1 MDEVSKRVF
10 ILAHPMARKGAIEAI
25 NDAPDGYRVEIR
37 QATRSLDQNA
47 RMWALLTELA
57 RQVEWH
63 GQYLTAENWKDIC
76 TAALKRQDVVP
87 GIEGGFVVLGTS
99 TRNMTVGEMS
109 ELIEFITAF
118 GAQRGVVFKD
128 MTGAA

>member
-1 MDEVSKRVF
+1 MSKQIF
-10 ILAHPMARKGAIEAI
+10 ILAHQQARRNAIAAIES
-25 NDAPDGYRVEIR
+25 APEGYRVEIR
-37 QATRSLDQNA
+37 QSTRSLDQNA
-47 RMWALLTELA
+47 RMWALLADIA
-57 RQVEWH
+57 RQVEWY

-87 GIEGGFVVLGTS
+87 GIDGGFVVLGTS

-118 GAQRGVVFKD
+118 GAQRGVVFND
-128 MTGAA
+128 MPVAE

>member
-1 MDEVSKRVF
+1 MSKQVF
-10 ILAHPMARKGAIEAI
+10 ILAHPVARQNAIKAIEA
-25 NDAPDGYRVEIR
+25 APENYRVEIR
-37 QATRSLDQNA
+37 QRTRSLDQNA
-47 RMWALLTELA
+47 RMWALLGELA

-63 GQYLTAENWKDIC
+63 GQHLTAENWKDIC

-87 GIEGGFVVLGTS
+87 GIDGGFVVLGTS

-118 GAQRGVVFKD
+118 GTDRGVVFND
-128 MTGAA
+128 MPREVAA

>member
-1 MDEVSKRVF
+1 MTKQIF
-10 ILAHPMARKGAIEAI
+10 ILAHQQARRNAIAAIES
-25 NDAPDGYRVEIR
+25 APEGYRVEVR
-37 QATRSLDQNA
+37 QSTRSLDQNA
-47 RMWALLTELA
+47 RMWALLADIA

-63 GQYLTAENWKDIC
+63 GQHLTAENWKDIC

-87 GIEGGFVVLGTS
+87 GIDGGFVVLGTS

-118 GAQRGVVFKD
+118 GTDRGVVFND
-128 MTGAA
+128 MPREVAE

>member
-1 MDEVSKRVF
+1 MSKQVF
-10 ILAHPMARKGAIEAI
+10 ILAHPVARQNAIKAI
-25 NDAPDGYRVEIR
+25 VAAPENYRVEIR
-37 QATRSLDQNA
+37 QRTRSLDQNA
-47 RMWALLTELA
+47 RMWAMLGELA

-63 GQYLTAENWKDIC
+63 GQHLTAENWKDIC

-87 GIEGGFVVLGTS
+87 GIDGGFVVLGTS

-118 GAQRGVVFKD
+118 GTDRGVVFND
-128 MTGAA
+128 MPREVAA